1 MMKPGLFFRHP
12 AVLSCVCFETWLSLL
27 IRLPARPETEVA
39 GSGRSP
45 NTKTNTPMHGKWNQF
60 WVSAEVRVL
69 PNRVADSHRWLV
81 HLAFVFAAFM
91 LFVHLGDV
99 PLISPDEGRNAEVA
113 REMRERGA
121 WLVPTYDG
129 LPYLDKPAFFFKAV
143 AFSFSLFGES
153 ETSARLPSALAGFA
167 LLAMVFFFC
176 RRVYEE
182 RTASLAVM
190 VLAATPL
197 YWTFARIVIFDMTLA
212 FFVCSSIFACHLA
225 EEAEG
230 RWRSLWYRLGALLAG
245 LATLVKGP
253 VGFLIPTLVVGL
265 HHRLEKREGA
275 LRRFFA
281 LPNWVVFLT
290 VVLPWF
296 VGLSILCPDFP
307 YYGIVKESIARFTT
321 PEFHRTQPFYFYAVV
336 ISGGFFA
343 WSLLLPESLLAA
355 WRARRHWS
363 RTDRLLVV
371 WAIVVVVFFS
381 LSQSKLPGYI
391 LSAVVALGIL
401 TARLFSLAM
410 LNPQGRA
417 TRIVLR
423 GTMGL
428 FLSTGLAA
436 LVIVL
441 AAANRGMLEGLF
453 HIGSSTSAWLGAMLP
468 KVAPSLAGAAL
479 LALAAYRARD
489 VLWCFV
495 AFLALPVLLVTANFD
510 LLSAYGE
517 TRSARALA
525 ARVSNLLPPNA
536 EIACLNCFPN
546 GLPFYLRRPITVLSD
561 SGKELTSN
569 YILFSLHTAQH
580 WPDRIVPRA
589 RWEEW
594 LAGRNHPVYL
604 IARGGSPSLLDA
616 WAARYGVTPTE
627 IGSGYRAVLLLTPRR
642 P

>member
-1 MMKPGLFFRHP
+1 MQ
-12 AVLSCVCFETWLSLL
+12 
-27 IRLPARPETEVA
+27 
-39 GSGRSP
+39 
-45 NTKTNTPMHGKWNQF
+45 GKWNRLGF
-60 WVSAEVRVL
+60 STEASVL
-69 PNRVADSHRWLV
+69 PRRIAEYHRWLGY
-81 HLAFVFAAFM
+81 LAFLFASFM
-91 LFVHLGDV
+91 LFVHLGDA

-113 REMRERGA
+113 REMRESRA

-167 LLAMVFFFC
+167 LLAVVFFFC

-197 YWTFARIVIFDMTLA
+197 YWAFARIVIFDMTLA
-212 FFVCSSIFACHLA
+212 LFVCSAIFACHLA
-225 EEAEG
+225 EETEG
-230 RWRSLWYRLGALLAG
+230 RWCSLWYRLGALLAG

-265 HHRLEKREGA
+265 HHRFEKREGA
-275 LRRFFA
+275 TRRLFA
-281 LPNWVVFLT
+281 LPNGVVFLT

-296 VGLSILCPDFP
+296 VGLSILYPDFP

-321 PEFHRTQPFYFYAVV
+321 PEFRRTQPFYFYAMVV
-336 ISGGFFA
+336 AVGFFA
-343 WSLLLPESLLAA
+343 WSLLLPESALAA
-355 WRARRHWS
+355 WRARQHWS
-363 RTDRLLVV
+363 RADRLLVV

-391 LSAVVALGIL
+391 LSAAVALGIL

-410 LNPQGRA
+410 LNPQGGA
-417 TRIVLR
+417 ARIVLR

-428 FLSTGLAA
+428 FLSTGLVA

-441 AAANRGMLEGLF
+441 AAANRGMLDGLF
-453 HIGSSTSAWLGAMLP
+453 HIGSGTSAWLGAMLP
-468 KVAPSLAGAAL
+468 KVALSFTGVAL
-479 LALAAYRARD
+479 LAFVAHRAQD
-489 VLWCFV
+489 VRRGFV

-510 LLSAYGE
+510 LLSAYAE

-525 ARVSNLLPPNA
+525 LRISNLVPTDA

-569 YILFSLHTAQH
+569 YILFSLHTART
-580 WPDRIVPRA
+580 WSDRIIPPA
-589 RWEEW
+589 QWEEW
-594 LAGRNHPVYL
+594 LASRDHPVYL
-604 IARGGSPSLLDA
+604 LAKGGGPSLLDA
-616 WAARYGVTPTE
+616 WAARHGVIPTE